1 MTVELLKE
9 QNRKLRRQLRDT
21 KDALRDAEDT
31 IEWAGKVLQSG
42 SMAGMTEEG

>member
-21 KDALRDAEDT
+21 KDALKDAEDSLDWVG
-31 IEWAGKVLQSG
+31 EQLKARAAGTMQ
-42 SMAGMTEEG
+42 EG